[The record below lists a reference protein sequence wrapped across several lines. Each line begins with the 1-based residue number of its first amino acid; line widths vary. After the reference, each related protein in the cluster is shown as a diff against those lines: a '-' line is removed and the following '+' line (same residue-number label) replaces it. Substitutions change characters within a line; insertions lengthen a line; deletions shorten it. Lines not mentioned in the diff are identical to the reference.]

1 MADLARP
8 ADAGVA
14 IDLPGQSRI
23 ADGGRAQRLG
33 RAEHVD
39 KFLSDDGSLEPVV
52 STFDGSVIDLER
64 LRGLVG
70 DPDESGSCA

>member
-1 MADLARP
+1 LPFLVKVGSLTVVARSGS
-8 ADAGVA
+8 DV
-14 IDLPGQSRI
+14 LST
-23 ADGGRAQRLG
+23 
-33 RAEHVD
+33 VD